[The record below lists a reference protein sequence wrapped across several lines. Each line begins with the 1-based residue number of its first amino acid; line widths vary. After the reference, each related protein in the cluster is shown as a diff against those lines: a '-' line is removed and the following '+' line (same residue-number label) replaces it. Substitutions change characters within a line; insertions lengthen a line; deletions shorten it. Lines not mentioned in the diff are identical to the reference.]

1 MQKRPAIKA
10 TDLQRIGVSKP
21 WAHQL
26 LAGGKKP
33 SLELAV
39 KLQSE
44 FGIPVT
50 AWPLPALDKAA

>member
-1 MQKRPAIKA
+1 MQTRVPIKA
-10 TDLQRIGVSKP
+10 IDLQRIGVSKP

-39 KLQSE
+39 KIQTE

-50 AWPLPALDKAA
+50 AWPLPEKEAA